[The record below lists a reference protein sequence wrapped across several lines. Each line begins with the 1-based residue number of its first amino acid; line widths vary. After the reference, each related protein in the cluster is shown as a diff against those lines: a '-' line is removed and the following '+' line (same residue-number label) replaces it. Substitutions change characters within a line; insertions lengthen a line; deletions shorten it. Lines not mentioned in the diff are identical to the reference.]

1 MFVIDISPCVY
12 WPYQNYQSISFL
24 LFQIYFSDDSN
35 DEKNDLSTTMTDV
48 STAMERRIK
57 TLQKNCKLIR
67 NNLNSKSVFGFKILQ
82 VLKVDQ
88 YRFCKVPKCGCTYWL
103 QVFLVMKKTIKPDVL
118 SNLDREELHFRLQ
131 DSIIS
136 YDYIPEVTDL
146 MIMITRDPW
155 KRLYSA
161 YIDKIYRGQSNF
173 VHLYKEMTSGSNSSE
188 CYTIPTFQEFL
199 DYIIRI
205 SAEGRELDMHWQP
218 VSDMCKVCSNKYRYI
233 VKQEAFVKESAYI
246 LENILQR
253 SPDMK
258 DALISMLTE
267 KFAENSLLQLGR
279 QFVSEM
285 SASQCQNFKDKIKR
299 LWVSFQSQGL
309 INDKIKFDIGLFE
322 NLSEQNG
329 KEILNIFMTRGTSLE
344 LSNNE
349 RTLQRHTHL
358 VNAYKN
364 IRRKTLV
371 NIQDVYHN
379 DFLLFGY
386 KKTPPS

>member
-1 MFVIDISPCVY
+1 
-12 WPYQNYQSISFL
+12 
-24 LFQIYFSDDSN
+24 
-35 DEKNDLSTTMTDV
+35 
-48 STAMERRIK
+48 
-57 TLQKNCKLIR
+57 
-67 NNLNSKSVFGFKILQ
+67 
-82 VLKVDQ
+82 
-88 YRFCKVPKCGCTYWL
+88 
-103 QVFLVMKKTIKPDVL
+103 MKKTIKPEVL
-118 SNLDREELHFRLQ
+118 STLDREELHFRLQ

-173 VHLYKEMTSGSNSSE
+173 VPLHKEMTSGSGISE

-199 DYIIRI
+199 DYIVRI

-246 LENILQR
+246 LENILQQ
-253 SPDMK
+253 SPDIK
-258 DALISMLTE
+258 HALISLLTE
-267 KFAENSLLQLGR
+267 KFAKNSLLQLGR

-285 SASQCQNFKDKIKR
+285 SASHCQNFKDKIKR

-309 INDKIKFDIGLFE
+309 ISDKIKFDIGLFE

-329 KEILNIFMTRGTSLE
+329 TEILNIFMTRGTSLE

-349 RTLQRHTHL
+349 RTLQRHKHL
-358 VNAYKN
+358 VNAYTN
-364 IRRKTLV
+364 IRRQTLV

-379 DFLLFGY
+379 DFLLFEY

>member
-1 MFVIDISPCVY
+1 M
-12 WPYQNYQSISFL
+12 
-24 LFQIYFSDDSN
+24 
-35 DEKNDLSTTMTDV
+35 K
-48 STAMERRIK
+48 RRIK

-67 NNLNSKSVFGFKILQ
+67 NNLNSKSISGFNILEVF
-82 VLKVDQ
+82 KVDQ

-103 QVFLVMKKTIKPDVL
+103 QVFLVMKKTIKPEVL

-136 YDYIPEVTDL
+136 YNYIPEVTDL

-173 VHLYKEMTSGSNSSE
+173 VPLYKEMTSGSGTSE
-188 CYTIPTFQEFL
+188 CYTVPTFQEFL
-199 DYIIRI
+199 DYIVRI
-205 SAEGRELDMHWQP
+205 SAEGQELDMHWQP

-233 VKQEAFVKESAYI
+233 LKQEVFVKESAYI
-246 LENILQR
+246 LENILQQ
-253 SPDMK
+253 SPDIK

-279 QFVSEM
+279 QFISEM
-285 SASQCQNFKDKIKR
+285 SASHCQNFKDKIKR

-309 INDKIKFDIGLFE
+309 ISDQIKFDIRLFE

-329 KEILNIFMTRGTSLE
+329 TEILNIFMTTGTSLE

-349 RTLQRHTHL
+349 RTLQRHKHL
-358 VNAYKN
+358 VIAYRT
-364 IRRKTLV
+364 IHHKTLV

-379 DFLLFGY
+379 DFLLFEY
-386 KKTPPS
+386 KKTPPL